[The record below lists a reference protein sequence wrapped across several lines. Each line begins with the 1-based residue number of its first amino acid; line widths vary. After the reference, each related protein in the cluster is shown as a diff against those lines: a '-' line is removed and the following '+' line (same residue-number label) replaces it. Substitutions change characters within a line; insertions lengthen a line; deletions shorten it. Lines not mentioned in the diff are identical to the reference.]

1 MNSRPEKIIFKLLL
15 IKKTNKMIKKKKLPE
30 ANIPTSSMAD
40 IAFLLLIFFLVATVT
55 DVDSGI
61 GMTLPEYVEDRETDE
76 VPKDRMAA
84 ILINE
89 TGDVLLDG
97 QPISLFQITTT
108 LKPRIQSK
116 IDLPSNKKLIV
127 SIKTDRKTV
136 YNAYI
141 SALDQVKQAFF
152 EVRDE
157 YANSKYGKK
166 YDDLDED
173 QQKDVKEAVPIIISI
188 AEPEKIK

>member
-1 MNSRPEKIIFKLLL
+1 
-15 IKKTNKMIKKKKLPE
+15 MIKKKKLPE

-40 IAFLLLIFFLVATVT
+40 IAFLLLIFFLVATVI

-61 GMTLPEYVEDRETDE
+61 GMTLPEYVEDLETVE

-157 YANSKYGKK
+157 YSNSKYGRK

>member
-1 MNSRPEKIIFKLLL
+1 
-15 IKKTNKMIKKKKLPE
+15 MIKKKKTPE
-30 ANIPTSSMAD
+30 ATIPTSSMAD
-40 IAFLLLIFFLVATVT
+40 IAFLLLIFFLVATVI

-61 GMTLPEYVEDRETDE
+61 GMTLPEFVEDIETVE

-84 ILINE
+84 LLINE
-89 TGDVLLDG
+89 TSDVLLDG
-97 QPISLFQITTT
+97 QPISLFQITAT

-116 IDLPSNKKLIV
+116 IDLPKNKKLIV

-136 YNAYI
+136 YNSYT
-141 SALDQVKQAFF
+141 SALDQVNEAFF

-157 YANSKYGKK
+157 YSNSKYGKK
-166 YDDLDED
+166 FNDLDEE
-173 QQKDVKEAVPIIISI
+173 QQTEIKDAIPIIISI